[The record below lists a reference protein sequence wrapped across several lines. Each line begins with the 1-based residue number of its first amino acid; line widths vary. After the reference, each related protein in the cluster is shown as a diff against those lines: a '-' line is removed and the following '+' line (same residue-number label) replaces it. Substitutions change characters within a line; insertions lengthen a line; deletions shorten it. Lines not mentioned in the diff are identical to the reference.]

1 MPDTATTSG
10 LDKSVYVRSELEN
23 IFLPIGEMLQIDRV
37 TEVNGEHI
45 VCELDVADHW
55 VFPLHFP
62 TDPIFPGTLLIE
74 AAGQAIAIWAWHAG
88 LRGRPRL
95 IKTNAHFEKPVLPE
109 HGKVTLVG
117 TVKQRRNTICIGEV
131 NIFSGQQKVAE
142 VQATL
147 IIISQLDLKLGS
159 ESLTGENASR

>member
-1 MPDTATTSG
+1 MPDTATTSE
-10 LDKSVYVRSELEN
+10 LDRPVYVRSELEN

-37 TEVNGEHI
+37 TEINGDHI
-45 VCELDVADHW
+45 VCELDVAEHW

-95 IKTNAHFEKPVLPE
+95 IKTSAHFEKPVLPE

-117 TVKQRRNTICIGEV
+117 SVKQKRNTICIGEV
-131 NIFSGQQKVAE
+131 NVFAGEQKVAE

-147 IIISQLDLKLGS
+147 IIISQLDLQLDS
-159 ESLTGENASR
+159 ENLAGQDANL

>member
-1 MPDTATTSG
+1 MPDTATTSEV
-10 LDKSVYVRSELEN
+10 DKPVYVRSELEN

-37 TEVNGEHI
+37 TEINGEHI
-45 VCELDVADHW
+45 VCELDLADHW

-95 IKTNAHFEKPVLPE
+95 IKTSAHFEKPVLPE

-117 TVKQRRNTICIGEV
+117 SVKQKRNTICIGEV
-131 NIFSGQQKVAE
+131 TIYADQQKVAE

-147 IIISQLDLKLGS
+147 IIISQLDLQLDS
-159 ESLTGENASR
+159 ENRAA

>member
-1 MPDTATTSG
+1 MPDTATTSE
-10 LDKSVYVRSELEN
+10 LDKPVYVRSDLEN
-23 IFLPIGEMLQIDRV
+23 LFLPGGEMLQVDRV
-37 TEVNGEHI
+37 TEVSGEHI

-95 IKTNAHFEKPVLPE
+95 IKTSAHFEKPVLPT
-109 HGKVTLVG
+109 HGKVTLVAS
-117 TVKQRRNTICIGEV
+117 VKQKRHTICIGEV
-131 NIFSGQQKVAE
+131 NIFAGQQKVAE

-147 IIISQLDLKLGS
+147 IIISQLDLQLCSDNTAGQ
-159 ESLTGENASR
+159 NAAR